1 MPIYILNIETT
12 TKNCSV
18 AVSKDGELLTLK
30 ELHDEKYTHAENLN
44 VFIEEA
50 MQTAGLGFNDLHAIA
65 VSKGPGS
72 YTGLRIG
79 VSTAKGFCYALDIP
93 LIAVNTLT
101 ALAHAVK
108 EPTDTI
114 ISVLDA
120 RRMEVYQAVFDHN
133 YQALD
138 STKAVEVKPELYQ
151 EYLQKGPVTFIGDA
165 VQKMEPIIQ
174 DPNIKFVQAYPSAQE
189 MTALSYQKFIDKDF
203 VDVAYFEPYY
213 LKDFIAVK
221 KRV

>member
-1 MPIYILNIETT
+1 MPVYILNIETT

-44 VFIEEA
+44 VFIEEV
-50 MQTAGLGFNDLHAIA
+50 MQAASLQFTDLQAIA

-79 VSTAKGFCYALDIP
+79 VSAAKGFCYALDIP
-93 LIAVNTLT
+93 LIAVDTLT
-101 ALAHAVK
+101 ALAHGVK
-108 EPTDTI
+108 FPTLTI
-114 ISVLDA
+114 IPVLDA
-120 RRMEVYQAVFDHN
+120 RRMEVYQAVFDQN
-133 YQALD
+133 YQQLEA
-138 STKAVEVKPELYQ
+138 TKAQEVQSELYQ
-151 EYLQKGPVTFIGDA
+151 EYFQKGPVTFIGDA
-165 VQKMEPIIQ
+165 VQKIELMIP
-174 DPNIKFVQAYPSAQE
+174 DPNAKFVEAYPSAKE
-189 MTALSYQKFIDKDF
+189 MATLSYQKFMAKDF

-221 KRV
+221 KR